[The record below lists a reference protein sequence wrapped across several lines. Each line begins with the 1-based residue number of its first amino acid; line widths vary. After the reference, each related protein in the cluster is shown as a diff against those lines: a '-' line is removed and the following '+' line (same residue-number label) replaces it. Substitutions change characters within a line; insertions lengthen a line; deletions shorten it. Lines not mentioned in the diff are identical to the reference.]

1 MRVLVPLDGSE
12 LAETAVTAIV
22 TFVHDTNTEV
32 HLCSVFHPDQVH
44 ATAAPGPTHALTP
57 QGAAGGQRL
66 DVHEPMPRVA
76 EDRAQALARVR
87 SEHEVYLHDV
97 AEKRLPGVKVT
108 AHAESSEKTAQT
120 IAEIADKIDADFI
133 AMASHGRTGI
143 SHALF
148 GSVAEQVLR
157 QARVPV
163 LIVGPAAQQRAGGQ
177 GR

>member
-1 MRVLVPLDGSE
+1 MRILVSLDGSD
-12 LAETAVTAIV
+12 LAESAVAAIAG
-22 TFVHDTNTEV
+22 FARDSQSEV
-32 HLCSVFHPDQVH
+32 HLCSVFHPDQIH
-44 ATAAPGPTHALTP
+44 ATATPGPTHALTP
-57 QGAAGGQRL
+57 QGAPGGQRL
-66 DVHEPMPRVA
+66 DVADPLPRVA

-87 SEHEVYLHDV
+87 SEHEVYLHNT
-97 AEKRLPGVKVT
+97 AEKYLPGLKVT
-108 AHAESSEKTAQT
+108 AHAVSSEKTAAT
-120 IAEIADKIDADFI
+120 IADIADKIEADFI

-163 LIVGPAAQQRAGGQ
+163 LVVGPAAQQRTGGQ